1 MLRSLQLSTWNIV
14 KSQEYFA
21 RPKYYASPEKI
32 HQPSGISI
40 YWWHLEPVVS
50 GLSVSWAMWHE
61 ADGWEIWK
69 HGRDQWR
76 HRCLAAGDQNLV
88 TAPTAETRKHETGCL
103 HCRRGCLNISQY
115 CHQHLLQT
123 GENILVLKG
132 NKSKKHLYVRFV
144 LLLSGKHLFS
154 SSYCQDDWND
164 IYVRFVLLSNETF
177 SRIFL
182 IQKSNW
188 NDCFLHIY

>member
-76 HRCLAAGDQNLV
+76 HRCQAAGDQNLV

-123 GENILVLKG
+123 GKTIWFQKFCIKENGRKTFIRNLMFTLVL
-132 NKSKKHLYVRFV
+132 VWV
-144 LLLSGKHLFS
+144 LVVILF
-154 SSYCQDDWND
+154 
-164 IYVRFVLLSNETF
+164 RET
-177 SRIFL
+177 
-182 IQKSNW
+182 
-188 NDCFLHIY
+188 